1 MMFEWD
7 ESKNKSNW
15 KKHKVDFKEAESVFE
30 DDRAITV
37 YDTRHS
43 TEGEERFQI
52 IGMSRMVR
60 ELTVCHCVN
69 DENAVTRIISAR
81 RATKAKSS
89 YMRGGFEHDKGINRG
104 RFCERCKESLF

>member
-1 MMFEWD
+1 MKFVWD
-7 ESKNKSNW
+7 ENKNKLNW
-15 KKHKVDFKEAESVFE
+15 KKHKVDFREAESVFE

-43 TEGEERFQI
+43 TGDEERFQI

-69 DENAVTRIISAR
+69 DENTVTRIISAR
-81 RATKAKSS
+81 RATKSEIKL
-89 YMRGGFEHDKGINRG
+89 YERG
-104 RFCERCKESLF
+104 L